1 MIVSIN
7 NGSVSLGFK
16 NCQKEILKDINLTIN
31 KGKFISIIGHSGCG
45 KTTLLRIIAGL
56 QKLSSGNILYNNELI
71 KFGWVPQFPVLLPN
85 KNILENITLP
95 LTINGKK
102 NNKYAKELISKYG
115 LNKFISNYP
124 NQISG
129 GMKQKV
135 SILRSLVT
143 NPELLLM
150 DEPFAS
156 IDQYTREILNIDL
169 ANKIR
174 SENITTILVTHSIE
188 EAVFLSDE
196 IIILKPKIPSTIHKI
211 LKISLPKNR
220 SIEIKN
226 TLQYI
231 KYIAKLRNILFS
243 LSSNYYEKE

>member
-7 NGSVSLGFK
+7 NGVVNLGLK
-16 NCQKEILKDINLTIN
+16 NNNKEILKDINLIIN

-45 KTTLLRIIAGL
+45 KTTLLRTISGL
-56 QKLSSGNILYNNELI
+56 QKLSSGSISYSNEII
-71 KFGWVPQFPVLLPN
+71 KLGWVPQFPVLLPN
-85 KNILENITLP
+85 RNILENITLP
-95 LTINGKK
+95 LTINGQ
-102 NNKYAKELISKYG
+102 NNDKYAKELITKYG
-115 LNKFISNYP
+115 LKKYIKSYP

-135 SILRSLVT
+135 SILRSLIT
-143 NPELLLM
+143 SPELLLM

-169 ANKIR
+169 ANKLR

-196 IIILKPKIPSTIHKI
+196 IIIMKPKVPSTIYKI

-220 SIEIKN
+220 SKEIKN
-226 TLQYI
+226 SLKYI
-231 KYIAKLRNILFS
+231 KYTAILRNILFS

>member
-1 MIVSIN
+1 MIFSIN
-7 NGSVSLGFK
+7 NGVVNLGSK
-16 NCQKEILKDINLTIN
+16 DNNKEIFKDINLNID

-45 KTTLLRIIAGL
+45 KTTLLRTIAGL
-56 QKLSSGNILYNNELI
+56 QKLSSGNISYDNENI
-71 KFGWVPQFPVLLPN
+71 RFGWVPQFPVLLPN

-95 LTINGKK
+95 LTINGK
-102 NNKYAKELISKYG
+102 NNDKYVKELIVKYG
-115 LNKFISNYP
+115 LKKYIKNYP

-169 ANKIR
+169 ANNLR
-174 SENITTILVTHSIE
+174 SEKITTILVTHSIE

-196 IIILKPKIPSTIHKI
+196 IIIMKPKIPSTIHKI

-220 SIEIKN
+220 SKEIKN
-226 TLQYI
+226 SLKYI
-231 KYIAKLRNILFS
+231 KYTATLRNILFS
-243 LSSNYYEKE
+243 LSSNYYEEE